1 MHPWEGLEEAVA
13 IADAGSFVGAARL
26 LGVSTSHVSRSV
38 LRLEER
44 LDLILFNRTTR
55 TVSQTEAGR
64 GFIDQA
70 RRLIQERDELL
81 AFAVGDGEPRGELR
95 VTCSTAMGER
105 FVAPILGEFTDRH
118 PGLSVVLDLTN
129 RVVDIIA
136 EGYDIAIRTGQTGD
150 QRLAS
155 QAVARRALVTAAA
168 PGYLARRGVP
178 RRVDELASHECLAG
192 TMPNW
197 HFLERGVPRVV
208 TPRGRW
214 RCNSGTAVLDAALS
228 GRGICQLP
236 EFYLRGPIAAGTLRA
251 VMDDCRAE
259 PETIW
264 LVSPQ
269 RRQLQP
275 KVLRLSLLLAERLQ
289 PALDLA

>member
-44 LDLILFNRTTR
+44 LNLILFNRTTR

-95 VTCSTAMGER
+95 VTCSIAMGER
-105 FVAPILGEFTDRH
+105 FVAPILGEFADRH

-136 EGYDIAIRTGQTGD
+136 EGYDLAIRTSQTGD
-150 QRLAS
+150 PRLAS
-155 QAVARRALVTAAA
+155 QAIASRALITAASPA
-168 PGYLARRGVP
+168 YLTARAAP
-178 RRVDELASHECLAG
+178 RRVDDLAGHECLAG
-192 TMPNW
+192 TTPNW
-197 HFLERGVPRVV
+197 HFLERGMPRVV

-214 RCNSGTAVLDAALS
+214 RCNSGTAVLDAALA

-236 EFYLRGPIAAGTLRA
+236 EFYLRAPIAEGRLQALLE
-251 VMDDCRAE
+251 DCRAE
-259 PETIW
+259 PEPIW
-264 LVSPQ
+264 LVSPL

-275 KVLRLSLLLAERLQ
+275 KVLRLSLLLGERLQ
-289 PALDLA
+289 PALSGA